1 MTRNADAIG
10 PRERRFLAFVSEM
23 YQEAQRLEL
32 KGPYQIVCNDTNG
45 RELFQTKVIGTDG
58 TIVNLETPWKE
69 VEDHEVV
76 EINFRPEDGGHTMT
90 QILDLQKDENASAA
104 PASGKSEPATRK
116 AAAR

>member
-69 VEDHEVV
+69 SG
-76 EINFRPEDGGHTMT
+76 DGLNAASSDDVPAHGH
-90 QILDLQKDENASAA
+90 DKEN
-104 PASGKSEPATRK
+104 PTRE
-116 AAAR
+116 AQW